1 LLLIAVLEEFL
12 QPSDEEVLQYVDSKS
27 EEDAHDS
34 SEQSDAVSGSE
45 DGENEDEESTHD
57 TTRWGT
63 SKADYYD
70 ADVIETEADALEEE
84 VEARRIQQKRVQ
96 SMAEADFGFDEAQ
109 WTQESTKPNND
120 RRALVEKLPD
130 VQISEHT
137 SSEDKLKILQSR
149 YPEFEPLAKD
159 FRDLQMAYQDLRLAS
174 ESVQLRHSR
183 GKKIHNGQPL
193 PVVKCRALSAY
204 LGAIA
209 MYFVLLTSPQKDRE
223 GQISAM
229 PANDLR
235 EHSVMETL
243 VTCRQLWQ
251 KARDL
256 KEQVEMGGN
265 VGADTD
271 TAGPAHID
279 GNSNGNSN
287 SNTEVRQPVYMEKDS
302 LQEVPAGSKLS
313 KRKSVRTDAMEDL
326 EGLSKRVGEGLME
339 SPGPAGKQQ
348 KMKKRRR
355 QNDLETLL
363 GHLDS
368 PLQAGHPDDQS
379 EFGDEK
385 PLTVQEAA
393 EKARRKK
400 SLRFY
405 SSQIVQK
412 SNKRGVASRDAG
424 GDDDLPRKERLK
436 DRQARLLQLAEK
448 RGREAPDLTEQ
459 LDKEGADGGS
469 QSESNE
475 YYDMVVTKSKQKKAD
490 KKARDDAYKEAA
502 KQGAEVYVEEEIGP
516 DGKRAITYAI
526 EKNKGLMPRR
536 KKDVRNPR
544 VKKRKKYDEKMKKLG
559 SVRQLYKGGEG
570 RGGYG
575 GELTGIKTNLV
586 KSVKL

>member
-1 LLLIAVLEEFL
+1 
-12 QPSDEEVLQYVDSKS
+12 
-27 EEDAHDS
+27 
-34 SEQSDAVSGSE
+34 
-45 DGENEDEESTHD
+45 
-57 TTRWGT
+57 
-63 SKADYYD
+63 
-70 ADVIETEADALEEE
+70 
-84 VEARRIQQKRVQ
+84 
-96 SMAEADFGFDEAQ
+96 
-109 WTQESTKPNND
+109 
-120 RRALVEKLPD
+120 
-130 VQISEHT
+130 
-137 SSEDKLKILQSR
+137 
-149 YPEFEPLAKD
+149 
-159 FRDLQMAYQDLRLAS
+159 
-174 ESVQLRHSR
+174 
-183 GKKIHNGQPL
+183 
-193 PVVKCRALSAY
+193 
-204 LGAIA
+204 

-256 KEQVEMGGN
+256 KEQVEMGEN
-265 VGADTD
+265 AFDTD

-279 GNSNGNSN
+279 GNSNGNCN
-287 SNTEVRQPVYMEKDS
+287 SNTEIRQTIYTEKDS
-302 LQEVPAGSKLS
+302 IQEVPAGSKLG
-313 KRKSVRTDAMEDL
+313 KRKSVCTDAMEDL

-339 SPGPAGKQQ
+339 FPEPAGRQQ

-363 GHLDS
+363 GRLAS
-368 PLQAGHPDDQS
+368 PFQAGHSDQS

-385 PLTVQEAA
+385 PLTVQEAV

-436 DRQARLLQLAEK
+436 DKQARLLQLAEK

-502 KQGAEVYVEEEIGP
+502 KQGAGVYVEEEIGP

-559 SVRQLYKGGEG
+559 SIRQLYKGGEG